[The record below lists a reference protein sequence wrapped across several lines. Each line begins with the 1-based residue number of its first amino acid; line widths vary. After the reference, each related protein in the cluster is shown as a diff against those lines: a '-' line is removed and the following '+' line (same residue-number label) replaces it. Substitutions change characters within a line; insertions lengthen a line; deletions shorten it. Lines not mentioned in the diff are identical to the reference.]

1 MTMSE
6 CGYIRLHR
14 SLLKWE
20 WYSDPA
26 TRDVFIH
33 CLLKANWKD
42 GRFQGIEVKRGSF
55 VTSRS
60 KLAQETGLSERNVRT
75 ALKHLISTG
84 EVTKSSYAKYS
95 IITIQNYEKY
105 QSDDQVSDHQ
115 VTGKRPASDHNRKKK
130 ESNKEK
136 SNSSIVSKATYSV
149 VDYLNQKL
157 GTHYKPTTPKTVSLI
172 ERRLNEG
179 FTVEDFKKV
188 IDVKYEEWK
197 DDEKMSKFLRPETLF
212 SNKFEGYL
220 NQFSQNDQID
230 RENDQDRAKLERW
243 YDDIFGV

>member
-1 MTMSE
+1 MSE

-55 VTSRS
+55 VTSRA

-115 VTGKRPASDHNRKKK
+115 VTSKRPASDHNRKKK

-157 GTHYKPTTPKTVSLI
+157 GTHYKPTTPKTLSLI
-172 ERRLNEG
+172 ETRLNEG

-243 YDDIFGV
+243 YDDIFGM